1 LSGLTTPAYM
11 APEMI
16 AQMPS
21 STKIDM
27 WALGVILHQFFN
39 SKLPFEGSSYYET
52 MKLISEKDPRPL
64 PSILSPYI
72 KQIIN
77 NLLNKNPENRP
88 DAE

>member
-1 LSGLTTPAYM
+1 M

-52 MKLISEKDPRPL
+52 MKLISESDPTPL
-64 PSILSPYI
+64 P
-72 KQIIN
+72 
-77 NLLNKNPENRP
+77 
-88 DAE
+88 